1 MFEVFLSPEMIS
13 LAISEQIRKL
23 SPTILPYGSI
33 CFGL

>member
-1 MFEVFLSPEMIS
+1 MFEVFLSLEMIS

-23 SPTILPYGSI
+23 SQTILLYRSL